1 MSNEYGYIPEHIIE
15 EVAHK
20 INIVEIINRYVP
32 LKKSGSNY
40 VGLCPFHNEKTPSFS
55 VSEDKQ
61 IFHCFGCGRGGNAY
75 KFLMEIDNITFP
87 EAVYQLAQITGVEIP
102 TKKSSSYDTST
113 EINKR
118 YYMINGWA
126 KDFFCDNLRGDHTEE
141 VREYLKKRNISS
153 ESIKLFSLGITKKD
167 SWDALFIFLKSK
179 GVSTKEML
187 ELGLIIPKKDN
198 SGYIDRFRNRLMFPI
213 FDITGQIAGFGGRRL
228 SNDSKMQKYLNSPET
243 RLFKK
248 SNLLYGMNI
257 AKSHIRKNNTV
268 LLVEGYLDV
277 IQMMQHGIMNCVAPL
292 GTSLTK
298 EQVKSIIRQTYNFT
312 LVFDGDSA
320 GITASERA
328 CLLISEHNGHAR
340 VVRLPEN
347 KDPDEYL
354 NYYGKEKLLRLI
366 ESPQESI
373 SFFLENAI
381 KKNGNERIDQKL
393 KTIEDLAPLIQNMTT
408 RLEYENSI
416 DKISKELLLSTYAV
430 IDALK
435 QLRQSRSFSFNSIVK
450 KNETIEDMSIKNQIL
465 NTDHLN
471 KQGQLLAYIINNPKF
486 LTQIER
492 CGGRI
497 LFDDIFHGLYN
508 RVKEKIFLNEIITGN
523 SNFSEDT
530 DLFLF
535 IFSDLGM
542 NLDDFSD
549 FETVFNQVINHFFDE
564 EHSRIRK
571 NIIEAE
577 KNKDFTKIGE
587 LLSELNFVLEQ
598 KKMMNSRSDANNA
611 K

>member
-1 MSNEYGYIPEHIIE
+1 M
-15 EVAHK
+15 
-20 INIVEIINRYVP
+20 
-32 LKKSGSNY
+32 
-40 VGLCPFHNEKTPSFS
+40 
-55 VSEDKQ
+55 
-61 IFHCFGCGRGGNAY
+61 
-75 KFLMEIDNITFP
+75 
-87 EAVYQLAQITGVEIP
+87 
-102 TKKSSSYDTST
+102 
-113 EINKR
+113 
-118 YYMINGWA
+118 
-126 KDFFCDNLRGDHTEE
+126 
-141 VREYLKKRNISS
+141 
-153 ESIKLFSLGITKKD
+153 
-167 SWDALFIFLKSK
+167 
-179 GVSTKEML
+179 
-187 ELGLIIPKKDN
+187 
-198 SGYIDRFRNRLMFPI
+198 
-213 FDITGQIAGFGGRRL
+213 
-228 SNDSKMQKYLNSPET
+228 
-243 RLFKK
+243 
-248 SNLLYGMNI
+248 
-257 AKSHIRKNNTV
+257 
-268 LLVEGYLDV
+268 
-277 IQMMQHGIMNCVAPL
+277 
-292 GTSLTK
+292 
-298 EQVKSIIRQTYNFT
+298 
-312 LVFDGDSA
+312 
-320 GITASERA
+320 
-328 CLLISEHNGHAR
+328 
-340 VVRLPEN
+340 
-347 KDPDEYL
+347 
-354 NYYGKEKLLRLI
+354 
-366 ESPQESI
+366 
-373 SFFLENAI
+373 
-381 KKNGNERIDQKL
+381 
-393 KTIEDLAPLIQNMTT
+393 
-408 RLEYENSI
+408 
-416 DKISKELLLSTYAV
+416 LSTYAV

-450 KNETIEDMSIKNQIL
+450 KNETIEDMSTKNQIL

-471 KQGQLLAYIINNPKF
+471 KQGQLLAHVINNPKF